1 MYKADRN
8 GRHSAWFYRLY
19 ITKMTIDIHL
29 PDDGVRKGMRGLRFV
44 RGFVRV
50 EGIRKVFVN
59 APAYRFGQ
67 VNNIIEHRLQ
77 V

>member
-1 MYKADRN
+1 
-8 GRHSAWFYRLY
+8 
-19 ITKMTIDIHL
+19 MTIDIHL

-67 VNNIIEHRLQ
+67 VNKIIEHRLQ